1 MSAELDIEVRND
13 TRYVVDTAAVA
24 ALARGVLR
32 AEGVTAAELGIGFIG
47 ELRMRSLNRAHL
59 GADYVTDVLA
69 FPLEEPDEALA
80 RSDPDVAPVVIEV
93 GLNGGGSGEVDEDP
107 EGEGPDDGAAGEQ
120 GSPHETADDEA
131 LEERALEAAPRLL
144 GDVVV
149 CLKRAERQAD
159 EAGLPLSLET
169 AMLLVHGILHVLGYD
184 HEADVGQ
191 MALRQAE
198 LLEPLDWA
206 GLVAPPA

>member
-1 MSAELDIEVRND
+1 MSDGLVIEVRND
-13 TRYVVDTAAVA
+13 TRYQVDGAAVA

-47 ELRMRSLNRAHL
+47 ELRMRSLNRTHL

-69 FPLEEPDEALA
+69 FPLEEPEEVLEGRD
-80 RSDPDVAPVVIEV
+80 DDVEPIVVEV
-93 GLNGGGSGEVDEDP
+93 DLNGGGPGEEDE
-107 EGEGPDDGAAGEQ
+107 GA
-120 GSPHETADDEA
+120 EA
-131 LEERALEAAPRLL
+131 LEVGALAVAPRLL

-159 EAGLPLSLET
+159 DAGLPLSLET
-169 AMLLVHGILHVLGYD
+169 ALLLVHGILHVLGHD
-184 HEADVGQ
+184 HETDAGQ
-191 MALRQAE
+191 MAFRQAE
-198 LLEPLDWA
+198 ILESLEWG

>member
-1 MSAELDIEVRND
+1 MPMSGDLDIEVRND
-13 TRYVVDTAAVA
+13 TRYVVDEAAVA
-24 ALARGVLR
+24 ALARAVLR
-32 AEGVTAAELGIGFIG
+32 AEGVRAAELGVGFIG

-69 FPLEEPDEALA
+69 FPLEEPGEALA
-80 RSDPDVAPVVIEV
+80 GRDADVTPIVIEV
-93 GLNGGGSGEVDEDP
+93 GLDGGGPDGEDRDE
-107 EGEGPDDGAAGEQ
+107 
-120 GSPHETADDEA
+120 ADDEEA
-131 LEERALEAAPRLL
+131 DEEAEAGDEAVAGEELLGEQTLVVPRPL

-184 HEADVGQ
+184 HEADAGQ
-191 MALRQAE
+191 MAVRQAE
-198 LLEPLDWA
+198 IFESLDWV